1 MQTLYNPIAFDVHY
15 GAIPHVYDSALVV
28 STQTGGVTNPA
39 INASLEDLY
48 LHIMVEH
55 MDVVYSLSG
64 HYVANITSTA
74 EGYPHLSFEF
84 LIDIAGDS
92 LYMTCMNSTYLHV

>member
-1 MQTLYNPIAFDVHY
+1 
-15 GAIPHVYDSALVV
+15 
-28 STQTGGVTNPA
+28 
-39 INASLEDLY
+39 
-48 LHIMVEH
+48 

-74 EGYPHLSFEF
+74 EGYPHLTFEF

-92 LYMTCMNSTYLHV
+92 LCMTCMDSTYLHV